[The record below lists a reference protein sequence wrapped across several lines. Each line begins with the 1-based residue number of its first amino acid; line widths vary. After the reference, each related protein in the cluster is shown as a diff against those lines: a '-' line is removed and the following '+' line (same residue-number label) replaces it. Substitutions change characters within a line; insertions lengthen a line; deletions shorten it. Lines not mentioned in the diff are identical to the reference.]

1 MTDTSARL
9 AHRAATVL
17 TITAMAALGLGCD
30 LRAIAR
36 AGPGI
41 VATVVGSLFL
51 LIALSVLLIR
61 LLGIV

>member
-1 MTDTSARL
+1 
-9 AHRAATVL
+9 
-17 TITAMAALGLGCD
+17 MAALGLGCD